1 LRQKEEKSQ
10 INFEKQA
17 GQIKSLKQENEEHKK
32 QVSACVTALTALTTC
47 SSLHSGWLAFAMFCV
62 FPSILMTCW
71 RYQER
76 TKAAEAHRKELE
88 AAQEVRVR
96 CATVP
101 FRARSTSLELVEEF
115 ASMPEP
121 WQNSQTP
128 YHRV

>member
-1 LRQKEEKSQ
+1 MCDVTRASFLNQALR
-10 INFEKQA
+10 
-17 GQIKSLKQENEEHKK
+17 
-32 QVSACVTALTALTTC
+32 ALLAAEG
-47 SSLHSGWLAFAMFCV
+47 SSLLPWLAFAMFCV